1 MAKIDQKFHKNSKL
15 KFNDHADDWD
25 FNLNERKKSRRVA
38 RQRDS
43 IQEKLERDEFSDLDA
58 Y

>member
-15 KFNDHADDWD
+15 KFNDHEDDWD